1 MTSWLFLTAAIGC
14 EVAGTTMMR
23 LSESLTRW
31 VWIPP
36 MLFAYL
42 LSLFGLALALRT
54 IETGIAYAVWAAVG
68 TLLIAIIGI
77 LFFDESVTR
86 LKMVSIA
93 LVVLGVIGLNLADV
107 GQH

>member
-1 MTSWLFLTAAIGC
+1 
-14 EVAGTTMMR
+14 
-23 LSESLTRW
+23 
-31 VWIPP
+31 

-42 LSLFGLALALRT
+42 LSLLGLALALRT

-77 LFFDESVTR
+77 VFFDESVTR